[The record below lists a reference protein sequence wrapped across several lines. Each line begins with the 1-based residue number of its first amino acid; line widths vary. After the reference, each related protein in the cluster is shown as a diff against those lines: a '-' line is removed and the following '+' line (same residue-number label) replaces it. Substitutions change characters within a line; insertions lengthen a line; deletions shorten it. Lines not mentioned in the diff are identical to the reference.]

1 MGKETWQMMKGKNTI
16 SFENPTL
23 KIRNAEKHLMKSL
36 APKVIINI
44 LTEILRL
51 IVIFVIIPV
60 FQYFFSD

>member
-1 MGKETWQMMKGKNTI
+1 MMKDKNTI

-23 KIRNAEKHLMKSL
+23 KIRNAEKDLMKSL

-60 FQYFFSD
+60 FQHFFSD

>member
-1 MGKETWQMMKGKNTI
+1 MMKDKNTI

-23 KIRNAEKHLMKSL
+23 KIRNVEKHLMKSL

-60 FQYFFSD
+60 FQHFFSD

>member
-1 MGKETWQMMKGKNTI
+1 MGKETWQMMKDKNTI

-60 FQYFFSD
+60 FQHFFSD

>member
-1 MGKETWQMMKGKNTI
+1 MMKDKNTI

-23 KIRNAEKHLMKSL
+23 TKIRNAEKHLMKSL

-60 FQYFFSD
+60 FQHFFSD

>member
-1 MGKETWQMMKGKNTI
+1 MMKDKNTI

-23 KIRNAEKHLMKSL
+23 KIRNAEKHLMESL

-60 FQYFFSD
+60 FQHFFSD

>member
-1 MGKETWQMMKGKNTI
+1 MGKETWQIMKDKNTI

-36 APKVIINI
+36 APKVIINM

-51 IVIFVIIPV
+51 IVIFVIIPA
-60 FQYFFSD
+60 FQHFFSD

>member
-1 MGKETWQMMKGKNTI
+1 MMKDKSTI
-16 SFENPTL
+16 SFENPKL
-23 KIRNAEKHLMKSL
+23 KMRRAEKHLMKSL

-60 FQYFFSD
+60 FQHFFSD

>member
-1 MGKETWQMMKGKNTI
+1 MGKETWQMMKDKNTI